1 MLCLSMALAAV
12 PRCGT
17 HHDIVAIIFFAYR
30 ELERRR
36 AGFGCA
42 WGARSARAD
51 LEQNCAFDGV
61 HAALE
66 EQRPEWSAVRTF
78 LRTLAAYGGRRC
90 RIWSGEAADRS
101 MVAEGGWKTVRS
113 IGEAFLAVFGPFRGA
128 SMH

>member
-1 MLCLSMALAAV
+1 MALAAV

-42 WGARSARAD
+42 WGAQAARAELAD

-61 HAALE
+61 HVALE
-66 EQRPEWSAVRTF
+66 EQRPEWSAVRTVV
-78 LRTLAAYGGRRC
+78 RTLAAYGGRRC

>member
-1 MLCLSMALAAV
+1 MALAAV

-17 HHDIVAIIFFAYR
+17 HHDIDIVAIIFFAYR

-42 WGARSARAD
+42 WGARSAELAD

-113 IGEAFLAVFGPFRGA
+113 TVEAFIAVFRQFRGA